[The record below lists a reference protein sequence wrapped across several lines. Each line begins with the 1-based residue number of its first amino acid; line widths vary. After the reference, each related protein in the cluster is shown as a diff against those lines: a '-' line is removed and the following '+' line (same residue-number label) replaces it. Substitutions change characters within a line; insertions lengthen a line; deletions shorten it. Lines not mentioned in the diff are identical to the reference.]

1 MDFLKKHYEKVTL
14 AAALILLIVSAVLL
28 ALKVSALST
37 ELDAAPRRA
46 PKPQLT
52 THLPLQVLSNAIQAV
67 AKPPLWSTN
76 EALVAFSGTIYVAPK
91 TNDFGPLAASTNGLP
106 ILLAVVHKPF
116 TLLFKT
122 YSYDDSKGEGYN
134 FQLNFQ
140 FRAHSFFIRTVGDAI
155 KDRYEDT
162 GYKVV
167 KFEKKTKTVEDPATG
182 EKREV
187 DVSELTVQH
196 PGNKP
201 KVLVLGQAGVEEEPV
216 ALVRCDPTS
225 PNREYRRGQLIQC
238 TGKTFKVVDMDLK
251 QMVIV
256 DTQTGEILP
265 PIKSQQ

>member
-14 AAALILLIVSAVLL
+14 AAALILLIVSAVFL

-37 ELDAAPRRA
+37 ELEEAPRRA
-46 PKPQLT
+46 PKPELT
-52 THLPLQVLSNAIQAV
+52 AHIPLQIYSNAIQAV
-67 AKPPLWSTN
+67 ADPPLWSTN
-76 EALVAFSGTIYVAPK
+76 EPPRIFSQQAYVAPK
-91 TNDFGPLAASTNGLP
+91 TNLHDIAFETNGLP

-122 YSYDDSKGEGYN
+122 YSYDADKAVGYN
-134 FQLNFQ
+134 FQVNFQ
-140 FRAHSFFIRTVGDAI
+140 FRAHSFFVRAVDDAI

-162 GYKVV
+162 GYRVV
-167 KFEKKTKTVEDPATG
+167 KFEKKTKTVDDPALG
-182 EKREV
+182 GKHES

-201 KVLVLGQAGVEEEPV
+201 KTLVLGQAGVEEEPV
-216 ALVRCDPTS
+216 ALVRCDVAS

-238 TGKTFKVVDMDLK
+238 TGKTYKVVDIDLK

-256 DTQTGEILP
+256 DAQTGDNYT
-265 PIKSQQ
+265 IKSQQ

>member
-37 ELDAAPRRA
+37 ALEEPTRRSL
-46 PKPQLT
+46 KPALT
-52 THLPLQVLSNAIQAV
+52 PHTSLQVYSNAIQAV
-67 AKPPLWSTN
+67 ADPPVWSTN
-76 EALVAFSGTIYVAPK
+76 VSLTIFSATTYVAPK
-91 TNDFGPLAASTNGLP
+91 NIDITGATNGLP

-122 YSYDDSKGEGYN
+122 YSYDADKGEGYN
-134 FQLNFQ
+134 FQANFQ
-140 FRAHSFFIRTVGDAI
+140 FRARSFFIRAVGDLI

-167 KFEKKTKTVEDPATG
+167 KFEKKSKTVDDPVNGAKH
-182 EKREV
+182 EI

-201 KVLVLGQAGVEEEPV
+201 KALVLGQAGVEEEPV
-216 ALVRCDPTS
+216 AQIRCDVASPT
-225 PNREYRRGQLIQC
+225 REYRRGQLIQC
-238 TGKTFKVVDMDLK
+238 TGKTYKVVDIDLK

-256 DTQTGEILP
+256 DAQTGDNYT
-265 PIKSQQ
+265 IKSQQ